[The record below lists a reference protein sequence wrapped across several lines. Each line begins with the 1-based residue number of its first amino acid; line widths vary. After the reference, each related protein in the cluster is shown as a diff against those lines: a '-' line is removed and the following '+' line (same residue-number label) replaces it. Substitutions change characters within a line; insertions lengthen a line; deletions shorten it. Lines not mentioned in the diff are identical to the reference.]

1 MSTHILDDSQIEEIQ
16 NLISD
21 DDEYG
26 CQIIDDSLF
35 SINPEINVESGIFFI
50 SLDLSTESQELSI
63 YAFVTETNTINIH
76 GYFMIDNAW
85 SNKDDSKCGKVIK
98 NILREDLQYDAVL
111 VERDKI
117 IVFPKSYFIQKD

>member
-1 MSTHILDDSQIEEIQ
+1 MSKLILEENQIKEIEDM
-16 NLISD
+16 ISE

-26 CQIIDDSLF
+26 CQVIDNNLF
-35 SINPEINVESGIFFI
+35 SINPEINVESGILFI
-50 SLDLSTESQELSI
+50 SLELISDSPELSI
-63 YAFVTETNTINIH
+63 GVSITDSDINIYA
-76 GYFMIDNAW
+76 YFMIDNAW
-85 SNKDDSKCGKVIK
+85 SNKDDSRCGKVIK